1 MATNAELVAR
11 LYIAYYDRAP
21 DPVGLEYWI
30 GRLNAG
36 VSLTDIANSFA
47 ASPEAKATYPYF
59 LAPNVLSPDDFL
71 AQVYLNVFGRPI
83 DTGAGSGLEYYGAK
97 LAAGV
102 SPGEVLLEIIQN
114 AVTNTTPGNT
124 DAAFLANKVEVGL
137 DWATTAANSA
147 SIPGISLYNPDGSL
161 TDSANASAHGVI
173 DGVNETPASVDEGKA
188 ETAAYFVP
196 TFNLTKETDH
206 FDGTAGNDKFEAPL
220 APAID
225 GLVGAQTLQ
234 GTDVLDGKGGH
245 DVLNAEL
252 NGTGLAQNPTI
263 SNIEVYNFTSIADL
277 FGTGQIDL
285 SRASGF
291 EEIWNKDS
299 RSNLDVLN
307 VGQATDIGLQNV
319 LGGTTF
325 YFEYDTDVDVVE
337 QNVTANKVGSPGSG
351 PVTFDLW
358 NGNLVPLTTLN
369 LDVSNGVYLFLEE
382 DANWSENLNISGS
395 GILQLEGADDFSRL
409 VNLDST
415 QYTGDLNLD
424 VSGSTDLETVATGDG
439 NDRIVVNNLSVDGG
453 LSVDLGA
460 GDNTLAINDHSGGFG
475 GTILTHTEISNL
487 DFTGGVANV
496 QTLEFVDDVVFF
508 NDGTLDLTG
517 FDVPPTTI
525 KFVEFDGNGND
536 FTIANAGPDLLL
548 TASDEFE
555 TGGGGKLT
563 VDGVV
568 NLTVESTGTGDSDV
582 RLEGSVSGDVLE
594 TLTVNAA
601 DDAQVVLSQPALPDP
616 AELTKLKDVSVNAAG
631 DDATLTIT
639 GRAGSAEVL
648 GVHQT
653 QTLTIDVTAGA
664 ASGGAISN
672 SRTAA
677 GTIALNSSGI
687 DGGVALAAYSHT
699 LTNFGLFPPA
709 PSATDPGFDTGAA
722 ADIAAALNARADLDA
737 TAAGNVV
744 TVTWADFGPH
754 QGLSYF
760 VPGSSTTSGS
770 IVGVTAQPIVTGVN
784 EGVAP
789 EAMVPGTGYEALE
802 TVVVNG
808 ADNATANLTDVYG
821 KFTLEVNAG
830 VGATDAVGG
839 PDTHNATVNL
849 FNTNVTSVTVTAS
862 DNADV
867 NIGGDTIG
875 ARSLE
880 TVTVASDTANVD
892 LGSSGHPGVGN
903 DFTSFK
909 TLDVSSVVTHVNVDA
924 SEANFHQAAGQFVTY
939 EIGATQN
946 GNTDLVGDYANAID
960 VDFIANAAREVFS
973 FVGSDIGEVELN
985 GFTAGND
992 PLTGDRIDLSHFNIH
1007 SAGELIFTDVGGDLH
1022 ITDLGGNDFSGTIV
1036 LVGLAGQA
1044 TDVSAF
1050 NIIYA

>member
-137 DWATTAANSA
+137 DWAVTAANSA

-206 FDGTAGNDKFEAPL
+206 FDGTTGNDKFEAPL

-358 NGNLVPLTTLN
+358 NGYLVPLTTLN

-395 GILQLEGADDFSRL
+395 GILQLEGADDFNRL

-424 VSGSTDLETVATGDG
+424 VSGSTVLETVATGDG
-439 NDRIVVNNLSVDGG
+439 NDRIVVNNLSVDGN
-453 LSVDLGA
+453 LSVDLG
-460 GDNTLAINDHSGGFG
+460 GGENTLAINDHGGG
-475 GTILTHTEISNL
+475 ILNHNEISNL
-487 DFTGGVANV
+487 DFTGGVTNV
-496 QTLEFVDDVVFF
+496 QTLEFVDDVSF
-508 NDGTLDLTG
+508 GGPAAGPTLHLEG
-517 FDVPPTTI
+517 FDVAPATI
-525 KFVEFDGNGND
+525 KFADFDANGRG
-536 FTIANAGPDLLL
+536 FTIADAGADLTLNVSEVDVVEAVL
-548 TASDEFE
+548 EATCDE
-555 TGGGGKLT
+555 
-563 VDGVV
+563 GV
-568 NLTVESTGTGDSDV
+568 
-582 RLEGSVSGDVLE
+582 DVLLE
-594 TLTVNAA
+594 M
-601 DDAQVVLSQPALPDP
+601 
-616 AELTKLKDVSVNAAG
+616 
-631 DDATLTIT
+631 
-639 GRAGSAEVL
+639 
-648 GVHQT
+648 
-653 QTLTIDVTAGA
+653 
-664 ASGGAISN
+664 SG
-672 SRTAA
+672 
-677 GTIALNSSGI
+677 
-687 DGGVALAAYSHT
+687 
-699 LTNFGLFPPA
+699 A
-709 PSATDPGFDTGAA
+709 PSAIDQGFTVLKPGGE
-722 ADIAAALNARADLDA
+722 AALL
-737 TAAGNVV
+737 
-744 TVTWADFGPH
+744 
-754 QGLSYF
+754 GL
-760 VPGSSTTSGS
+760 TSGPFTFDLNQH
-770 IVGVTAQPIVTGVN
+770 IVFKGATVRGIAGRRLWETWYQTRGLLESGAVDLSGLVTH
-784 EGVAP
+784 EF
-789 EAMVPGTGYEALE
+789 ALE
-802 TVVVNG
+802 DFDEAYHVFMSG
-808 ADNATANLTDVYG
+808 ESG
-821 KFTLEVNAG
+821 K
-830 VGATDAVGG
+830 
-839 PDTHNATVNL
+839 
-849 FNTNVTSVTVTAS
+849 
-862 DNADV
+862 
-867 NIGGDTIG
+867 IM
-875 ARSLE
+875 
-880 TVTVASDTANVD
+880 
-892 LGSSGHPGVGN
+892 
-903 DFTSFK
+903 
-909 TLDVSSVVTHVNVDA
+909 
-924 SEANFHQAAGQFVTY
+924 FH
-939 EIGATQN
+939 
-946 GNTDLVGDYANAID
+946 L
-960 VDFIANAAREVFS
+960 
-973 FVGSDIGEVELN
+973 
-985 GFTAGND
+985 
-992 PLTGDRIDLSHFNIH
+992 
-1007 SAGELIFTDVGGDLH
+1007 
-1022 ITDLGGNDFSGTIV
+1022 
-1036 LVGLAGQA
+1036 
-1044 TDVSAF
+1044 
-1050 NIIYA
+1050 

>member
-196 TFNLTKETDH
+196 TFNLTKGDDH
-206 FDGTAGNDKFEAPL
+206 FDGTTGNDNFNAPL
-220 APAID
+220 TTAID

-351 PVTFDLW
+351 PAVFDLW

-369 LDVSNGVYLFLEE
+369 LDVSNGVYLGLDR
-382 DANWSENLNISGS
+382 DANWMENFNISGS

-439 NDRIVVNNLSVDGG
+439 NDRIVVNNLSVDGN
-453 LSVDLGA
+453 LSVDLG
-460 GDNTLAINDHSGGFG
+460 GGENTLAINDHGGG
-475 GTILTHTEISNL
+475 ILNHNEISNL
-487 DFTGGVANV
+487 DFTGGVTNV
-496 QTLEFVDDVVFF
+496 QTLEFVDYVRFW
-508 NDGTLDLTG
+508 NDATLDLDG
-517 FDVPPTTI
+517 FDVPPATI
-525 KFVEFDGNGND
+525 QFSDFYAGGND
-536 FTIANAGPDLLL
+536 FAILKAGADLLL
-548 TASDEFE
+548 TSTEEIEF
-555 TGGGGKLT
+555 GGGKLT

-568 NLTVESTGTGDSDV
+568 NLTVETTGVGIDSDV
-582 RLEGSVSGDVLE
+582 RLDGSVSSTTLE

-631 DDATLTIT
+631 DDADLTIH
-639 GRAGSAEVL
+639 GVAGTARQF
-648 GVHQT
+648 GVSQT
-653 QTLTIDVTAGA
+653 QQFTVDITAGA
-664 ASGGAISN
+664 PFFGFRTASGTIAMNSSSLNGGVLQAAYSSTNFAPLSGGAAVFDSDV
-672 SRTAA
+672 AA
-677 GTIALNSSGI
+677 Q
-687 DGGVALAAYSHT
+687 LAAAINGSGSN
-699 LTNFGLFPPA
+699 L
-709 PSATDPGFDTGAA
+709 SA
-722 ADIAAALNARADLDA
+722 I
-737 TAAGNVV
+737 AAGNQV
-744 TVTWADFGPH
+744 TVTWADFAAH
-754 QGLSYF
+754 QGLAYL
-760 VPGSSTTSGS
+760 PGLSSQTSGTLAPGPVS
-770 IVGVTAQPIVTGVN
+770 FGPIVAHTPDI
-784 EGVAP
+784 AM
-789 EAMVPGTGYEALE
+789 EAGSGYEALE
-802 TVVVNG
+802 TVSVN
-808 ADNATANLTDVYG
+808 AANDATADLQDVYG
-821 KFTLEVNAG
+821 HFTL
-830 VGATDAVGG
+830 
-839 PDTHNATVNL
+839 
-849 FNTNVTSVTVTAS
+849 TVTAGDDAYVDLHNTEATS
-862 DNADV
+862 VSVTAGDYADV
-867 NIGGDTIG
+867 EIGGDTIG
-875 ARSLE
+875 ARSLT
-880 TVTVASDTANVD
+880 TVTVIANTADVT
-892 LGSSGHPGVGN
+892 LGSGDVDVNGNPIGN
-903 DFTSFK
+903 DFSAFK
-909 TLDVSSVVTHVNVDA
+909 TLDVSSVITHVDVNTVDA
-924 SEANFHQAAGQFVTY
+924 NFAPGLSQFVTY
-939 EIGATQN
+939 DIGATQ
-946 GNTDLVGDYANAID
+946 DGDHTTVD
-960 VDFIANAAREVFS
+960 VHFTTLFDNAREVFN
-973 FVGSDIGEVELN
+973 FVGNDIGEVEIN
-985 GFTAGND
+985 GFTWSADALATN
-992 PLTGDRIDLSHFNIH
+992 GDRLDLSHFANIH
-1007 SAGELIFTDVGGDLH
+1007 SAGDLIFTNDGGNLI
-1022 ITDLGGNDFSGTIV
+1022 ITDLGGDDFSGSIT
-1036 LVGLAGQA
+1036 LVGLGTHA
-1044 TDVSAF
+1044 TEVSAF

>member
-47 ASPEAKATYPYF
+47 ASPEAKSTYPYF

-71 AQVYLNVFGRPI
+71 AQVYLNVFGRAI
-83 DTGAGSGLEYYGAK
+83 DTGPGSGLEYYGAK

-137 DWATTAANSA
+137 DWAQTAGNSYDV
-147 SIPGISLYNPDGSL
+147 PGISLYEADGETL
-161 TDSANASAHGVI
+161 TDAALASAHGVI
-173 DGVNETPASVDEGKA
+173 DGVTADPASVDEGKA
-188 ETAAYFVP
+188 ETDAYFVP
-196 TFNLTKETDH
+196 TFHLTKGDDH
-206 FDGTAGNDKFEAPL
+206 FDGTTGNDNFSAPL
-220 APAID
+220 TTAID

-234 GTDVLDGKGGH
+234 GSDILDGKGGR

-252 NGTGLAQNPTI
+252 NGTGTTNDPTI
-263 SNIEVYNFTSIADL
+263 SNIEVYNLRALGNGGDL
-277 FGTGQIDL
+277 DL

-291 EEIWNKDS
+291 EEIWNKGS
-299 RSNLDVLN
+299 RADLDVLN
-307 VGQATDIGLQNV
+307 VGHTTDIGMQDV

-382 DANWSENLNISGS
+382 DANWMENFNISGS
-395 GILQLEGADDFSRL
+395 GILQLEGDDDFDRL

-424 VSGSTDLETVATGDG
+424 VSGSTVLETVATGDG
-439 NDRIVVNNLSVDGG
+439 NDRIVVNNLAVDGG

-631 DDATLTIT
+631 DDATLTIK
-639 GRAGSAEVL
+639 GNAGVRQVL
-648 GVHQT
+648 GVHQVE
-653 QTLTIDVTAGA
+653 QFVVNVNAPVATATNGN
-664 ASGGAISN
+664 IVF
-672 SRTAA
+672 
-677 GTIALNSSGI
+677 SSG
-687 DGGVALAAYSHT
+687 DLDAGVATVNYASTALS
-699 LTNFGLFPPA
+699 LGGRVNN
-709 PSATDPGFDTGAA
+709 AA
-722 ADIAAALNARADLDA
+722 ADIAAGLNGLSELDA
-737 TAAGNVV
+737 TSPTILGVPTGNTV
-744 TVTWADFGPH
+744 TVEWADFGPKT
-754 QGLSYF
+754 QLSF
-760 VPGSSTTSGS
+760 FQVNPTSGNITS
-770 IVGVTAQPIVTGVN
+770 PVAGGMTTLVTAGVSP
-784 EGVAP
+784 VD
-789 EAMVPGTGYEALE
+789 MVPGTGYEALE
-802 TVVVNG
+802 TVSVNG

-821 KFTLEVNAG
+821 HFTLEVNAG

-839 PDTHNATVNL
+839 LDTHNATVNL
-849 FNTNVTSVTVTAS
+849 LNTEVTTVTVTAP
-862 DNADV
+862 DHADV

-875 ARSLE
+875 ARSLT
-880 TVTVASDTANVD
+880 TVTVTADTANVD

>member
-47 ASPEAKATYPYF
+47 ASPEAKSTYPYF

-71 AQVYLNVFGRPI
+71 AQVYLNVFGRAI
-83 DTGAGSGLEYYGAK
+83 DTGPGSGLEYYGAK

-137 DWATTAANSA
+137 DWAVTAANSA

-206 FDGTAGNDKFEAPL
+206 FDGTTGNDKFEAPL

-319 LGGTTF
+319 LGNTEF

-409 VNLDST
+409 VNLDSRE
-415 QYTGDLNLD
+415 YTGDLNLD
-424 VSGSTDLETVATGDG
+424 VGGSTVLESVLTGDG
-439 NDRIVVNNLSVDGG
+439 NDRIEVNHQAVDGD
-453 LSVDLGA
+453 LNVDLG
-460 GDNTLAINDHSGGFG
+460 GGQNILAIDSGGWWDLDDNDING
-475 GTILTHTEISNL
+475 L
-487 DFTGGVANV
+487 DFTGGVSNV
-496 QTLEFVDDVVFF
+496 QTLEFDDEVDL
-508 NDGTLDLTG
+508 GGSATLDLTG
-517 FDVPPTTI
+517 FDVPPATI
-525 KFVEFDGNGND
+525 AFAESLYGNGNG
-536 FTIANAGPDLLL
+536 FTIANAGADLLV
-548 TASDEFE
+548 TAAEE
-555 TGGGGKLT
+555 IELGGGKLT

-568 NLTVESTGTGDSDV
+568 NLTVETTGVGFDSDV
-582 RLEGSVSGDVLE
+582 RLDGSVSGDVLE

-601 DDAQVVLSQPALPDP
+601 DDAEVELDTP
-616 AELTKLKDVSVNAAG
+616 AELTALKDVSVTAAG
-631 DDATLTIT
+631 DDAELRIYGNSGTTQVHGVRQVETIT
-639 GRAGSAEVL
+639 V
-648 GVHQT
+648 
-653 QTLTIDVTAGA
+653 DVTAGGT
-664 ASGGAISN
+664 SGFPFV
-672 SRTAA
+672 SRTAG
-677 GTIALNSSGI
+677 GTVALNSS
-687 DGGVALAAYSHT
+687 DLVGGVLTAAYSTT
-699 LTNFGLFPPA
+699 LTGFLVG
-709 PSATDPGFDTGAA
+709 PSANDPGFDSGAA
-722 ADIAAALNARADLDA
+722 SDIAGVLVGRAEFDPLLGGSV
-737 TAAGNVV
+737 TSAGNVV
-744 TVTWADFGPH
+744 TVTWADFGPM
-754 QGLSYF
+754 QGIAYF
-760 VPGSSTTSGS
+760 APGSSANPGEGS
-770 IVGVTAQPIVTGVN
+770 IG
-784 EGVAP
+784 GVATAVTTAGVAEVP
-789 EAMVPGTGYEALE
+789 MVAGSGYEALE
-802 TVVVNG
+802 TVSLNA
-808 ADNATANLTDVYG
+808 ADDATADLHDVYG
-821 KFTLEVNAG
+821 HFTL
-830 VGATDAVGG
+830 
-839 PDTHNATVNL
+839 
-849 FNTNVTSVTVTAS
+849 TVTAG
-862 DNADV
+862 DEADV
-867 NIGGDTIG
+867 HLYNTEVTSASVTAGTYADVEIGGDTIG

-880 TVTVASDTANVD
+880 TVTVVADTADVT
-892 LGSSGHPGVGN
+892 LGTGDTDANGFAIGN
-903 DFTSFK
+903 DFSAFK
-909 TLDVSSVVTHVNVDA
+909 TLDVSSVVTHVNVDTSTA
-924 SEANFHQAAGQFVTY
+924 DFNQAVGQFVTY
-939 EIGATQN
+939 NIGATQD
-946 GNTDLVGDYANAID
+946 GNHATVD
-960 VDFIANAAREVFS
+960 VDFTANAAREVFS
-973 FVGSDIGEVELN
+973 FVGSDIGEVQISD
-985 GFTAGND
+985 FTAGND

-1007 SAGELIFTDVGGDLH
+1007 SAGELIFTDVGADLH
-1022 ITDLGGNDFSGTIV
+1022 ITDLGGNDFSGSIV

>member
-47 ASPEAKATYPYF
+47 ASPEAKSTYPYF

-71 AQVYLNVFGRPI
+71 AQVYLNVFGRAI
-83 DTGAGSGLEYYGAK
+83 DTGPGSGLEYYGAK

-137 DWATTAANSA
+137 DWAVTAANSA

-206 FDGTAGNDKFEAPL
+206 FDGTTGNDKFEAPL

-319 LGGTTF
+319 LGNTEF

-395 GILQLEGADDFSRL
+395 GILQLAGADDFSRL

-424 VSGSTDLETVATGDG
+424 VSGSTVLETVATGDG
-439 NDRIVVNNLSVDGG
+439 NDRIVVNNLAVDGG

-475 GTILTHTEISNL
+475 GTILNHNEISNL
-487 DFTGGVANV
+487 DFTGGVTNV

-508 NDGTLDLTG
+508 NDGTLDLDG
-517 FDVPPTTI
+517 FDVPPATI

-555 TGGGGKLT
+555 TGAGGRLT

-582 RLEGSVSGDVLE
+582 RLEGSVSSTTLE

-601 DDAQVVLSQPALPDP
+601 DDAEVDLYAPAGLSK
-616 AELTKLKDVSVNAAG
+616 LTDVSVNAAG
-631 DDATLTIT
+631 DDAELTIT
-639 GRAGSAEVL
+639 GL
-648 GVHQT
+648 PGVVYDPGTPEQSSFT
-653 QTLTIDVTAGA
+653 VDVTAVVVGA
-664 ASGGAISN
+664 NA
-672 SRTAA
+672 SRTTQSS
-677 GTIALNSSGI
+677 GSLNIVNSSFPNGFI
-687 DGGVALAAYSHT
+687 TVNYASNFPDP
-699 LTNFGLFPPA
+699 FGLGVGVN
-709 PSATDPGFDTGAA
+709 SALHDAEVA
-722 ADIAAALNARADLDA
+722 QDIVNALNAQLGTLLTA
-737 TAAGNVV
+737 TRSGTTVNIEWIDSGNQGPV
-744 TVTWADFGPH
+744 TIFTTPV
-754 QGLSYF
+754 QGTFPAPVATPVDGTPEILGQL
-760 VPGSSTTSGS
+760 GSGFET
-770 IVGVTAQPIVTGVN
+770 
-784 EGVAP
+784 
-789 EAMVPGTGYEALE
+789 LE
-802 TVVVNG
+802 HAVVNG

-821 KFTLEVNAG
+821 HFTLEVNAG
-830 VGATDAVGG
+830 VGATDPVGG
-839 PDTHNATVNL
+839 PDTHNADVDLT
-849 FNTNVTSVTVTAS
+849 NTGVTTVTVTAS
-862 DNADV
+862 DHADID
-867 NIGGDTIG
+867 IGGNTLG
-875 ARSLE
+875 AHDLT
-880 TVTVASDTANVD
+880 TVTVAANTADIDLGTTANGF
-892 LGSSGHPGVGN
+892 GS

-939 EIGATQN
+939 EIGATQD
-946 GNTDLVGDYANAID
+946 GTNAVD

-1007 SAGELIFTDVGGDLH
+1007 SAGELIFTDVGGDLV
-1022 ITDLGGNDFSGTIV
+1022 ITDLGGNDFSGSIT